1 MAAITIPTLVRDLP
15 SVEPA
20 EPGARAVGGSS
31 PSAFSDALGQALAA
45 VDSTQLS
52 ADRQAEAVALGG
64 GNLHEAA
71 LALEKADVAMK
82 LAVKTR
88 NKMVEAYQEIM
99 RMSI

>member
-1 MAAITIPTLVRDLP
+1 MAALTAPTLVRDLP
-15 SVEPA
+15 TVEPA
-20 EPGARAVGGSS
+20 EPGARATGPSAA
-31 PSAFSDALGQALAA
+31 SAFSDALGQALAS
-45 VDSTQLS
+45 VDAAQLS

-88 NKMVEAYQEIM
+88 NKLVEAYQEIM